1 MRKTLMQTGPYI
13 TRIKEGK
20 KCLDENRGQ
29 LTCIM
34 NELLARRRDVYKQ
47 LNNDDDD
54 DDENDRKKMKNMSTT
69 PSTIML
75 YRILFTV
82 RSQI

>member
-20 KCLDENRGQ
+20 KCLDENRGL

-34 NELLARRRDVYKQ
+34 NELLARRGDVYKW

-75 YRILFTV
+75 YRILCTV

>member
-1 MRKTLMQTGPYI
+1 MRKTLMLTGPYI

-29 LTCIM
+29 LTYIM
-34 NELLARRRDVYKQ
+34 NELLTRRRDVYKQ

-54 DDENDRKKMKNMSTT
+54 DDDENDRKKNEEYVNN
-69 PSTIML
+69 PE
-75 YRILFTV
+75 YYYAV
-82 RSQI
+82 

>member
-20 KCLDENRGQ
+20 KCLDENRGL

-34 NELLARRRDVYKQ
+34 NELLARRGDVYK
-47 LNNDDDD
+47 
-54 DDENDRKKMKNMSTT
+54 
-69 PSTIML
+69 
-75 YRILFTV
+75 
-82 RSQI
+82 

>member
-1 MRKTLMQTGPYI
+1 
-13 TRIKEGK
+13 
-20 KCLDENRGQ
+20 
-29 LTCIM
+29 M
-34 NELLARRRDVYKQ
+34 NELLARRGDVYE

-54 DDENDRKKMKNMSTT
+54 DAENDRKKMKNMSTT

>member
-34 NELLARRRDVYKQ
+34 KELLARGRDVYKQ

-54 DDENDRKKMKNMSTT
+54 DDDENDRKKNEEYVNN
-69 PSTIML
+69 PE
-75 YRILFTV
+75 YYYAV
-82 RSQI
+82 

>member
-1 MRKTLMQTGPYI
+1 MTKMRKTLMQTGPYI

-20 KCLDENRGQ
+20 KCLDENKGQ

-34 NELLARRRDVYKQ
+34 NELLARRCDVYKQ

-54 DDENDRKKMKNMSTT
+54 DDENDRKKNEEYVNN
-69 PSTIML
+69 PE
-75 YRILFTV
+75 YYYAV
-82 RSQI
+82 